1 MSTTQI
7 FHEIYLLATG
17 IAATSDVVA
26 RFQNQLNQ
34 DGNDSGIRQ
43 AINTYFNQQIPTQ
56 GGVHGVISLIAS
68 NGLGISLNAAQSAQV
83 AQTLTEMGVQ
93 SWADLLTLCIQQFG
107 QSGQIL
113 DQRSQATIAF
123 SAALESQNK
132 VSHYQG
138 EGVLSA
144 VKALI
149 QSIGTDQQS
158 QKAGQEGL
166 LALVQNLSADGIQ
179 GAVVDGYVKEA
190 TVFIDRDGD
199 GKWSEGEF
207 KTTTDANGHFVL
219 PNNLAAHQIVASGG
233 TDIMTGKPFQGV
245 LTAPNG
251 ATVINPITTLVQ
263 SLVASGQANNV
274 TEATQ
279 SVARALGLP
288 SGTSALSFDP
298 LAVFDQP
305 NATEADKAN
314 ALKVQS
320 AALQVMNII
329 SQTAAAL
336 DGIAAS
342 PNNGQNNAQAVIKAI
357 AQAVQQSTGPLDFG
371 KVDTLTQIA
380 QNAIQNSGHSGSS
393 DQADKM
399 AQVTAASNLAVQKA
413 ENIGELAK
421 VAVIAQGETVNALKD
436 AGGHF
441 DQVVNNFT
449 GDKLDTQVSTAKPE
463 QLTPNTKVDDV
474 APPPTSPNTGGGGGG
489 GSSVNITLNNTIS
502 DDTGPLTTPDSTDRV
517 TSDTT
522 PTLSGTAP
530 AGSTVT
536 LTATDGNTSQT
547 LGQCTADNAGQWT
560 FTPTNALN
568 DGAYSVTASTGGSTS
583 SAVNVIIDTTAPTFS
598 AAVGSGNE
606 ITLELSEANGLSVV
620 SNLPNDSGG
629 FTVSWSGGSTTVTSV
644 SVDGPNKTVTLTLE
658 DPLPNNTAIDVS
670 YTAPAAPTGGATDT
684 RLQDIAGNLV
694 ADTTAALTL
703 TSTTPDAPNVAN
715 EATQFLNLTTLTGAI
730 STQSIDGNPDIADWY
745 RIHLDNP
752 VSSLTL
758 KLSSAIPA
766 SITPSNA
773 NLTTLPPADL
783 QLFTMDGQSAYTLAG
798 QSISTTSNNT
808 QVDVKYSW
816 NSLNSGDYLIKV
828 TPNSGRDNSLV
839 DSDYTLSK
847 DSLGA
852 NMVAPNT
859 GVSFD
864 QIIPLFYTGQE
875 HRWAMNGATPITS
888 GGIPADGTAAE
899 LKYVF
904 VDNGASWDQTG
915 LTAFSSLQK
924 EAARAAFNLW
934 AKVANITLTEDTS
947 TTVNSA
953 ISTGSSA
960 TQGVIYLGNL
970 STPDV
975 TDTAYFTGASESNG
989 LLQGLIAVNTSSGA
1003 NGSNNGDAKLG
1014 TTGNIDTTG
1023 YAFSTLVHE
1032 IGHALG
1038 LKHPGDYNGSGF
1050 GNPAFVNP
1058 LFDSW
1063 DYSIMSYLT
1072 PDTIGSPSYQ
1082 AGSPMVLDIA
1092 ALQYLYG
1099 SNQSDTSN
1107 SSYTYAAG
1115 QKIYETLWD
1124 AGGTD
1129 SINLSARSG
1138 DIQFDLEGG
1147 SVNLLDS
1154 VSSQNSRLNLAY
1166 GTVIENLSSGAG
1178 NDTLKGNDVANQ
1190 IDGGAGNDTIYGAN
1204 GGDTLNGEAGD
1215 DVLMGGAGSDSLDG
1229 GAGAD
1234 IYKWSTPSD
1243 GTFNMLSSSDS
1254 NAKDTLSFVDGED
1267 KIDIGAWIA
1276 NASGNKAVISSNAA
1290 ISLQTELSAA
1300 KALFI
1305 INAGTVGAG
1314 TGSASTL
1321 SEFWN
1326 NFSATGNTALNSDG
1340 LTGNEE
1346 FVVALANQSDFGDGK
1361 VNLWCV
1367 ANTQADALI
1376 DSQDLAL
1383 CVASFTIGTT
1393 GQPSTLT
1400 TNLTSLDF
1408 A

>member
-1 MSTTQI
+1 MSATKI

-17 IAATSDVVA
+17 TAATTDVVA

-43 AINTYFNQQIPTQ
+43 AINTYFNTLSPTQ

-107 QSGQIL
+107 QSGHVL
-113 DQRSQATIAF
+113 DLRAQATIAF
-123 SAALESQNK
+123 SDALGSQNK

-144 VKALI
+144 VKTLI
-149 QSIGTDQQS
+149 QTISADPQS

-166 LALVQNLSADGIQ
+166 LALVEHLSANGIQ
-179 GAVVDGYVKEA
+179 RAVVDGYVKEA
-190 TVFIDRDGD
+190 TVFVDQDGD

-207 KTTTDANGHFVL
+207 KTTTDAHGHFVL
-219 PNNLAAHQIVASGG
+219 PNHLVASQIVASGG

-263 SLVASGQANNV
+263 SLVASGQAN
-274 TEATQ
+274 TISEATQ

-288 SGTSALSFDP
+288 SQTSALSFDP
-298 LAVFDQP
+298 LAVFDRP

-314 ALKVQS
+314 ALKVQG

-342 PNNGQNNAQAVIKAI
+342 PSNGPNNAQAVIKAI

-371 KVDTLTQIA
+371 KVETLTQIA
-380 QNAIQNSGHSGSS
+380 QNAIQNSGHTGSS

-421 VAVIAQGETVNALKD
+421 VAVIAQGETVNALKG

-449 GDKLDTQVSTAKPE
+449 GDKLDTQVNTAKPE

-474 APPPTSPNTGGGGGG
+474 APPPTNPNTGGGGG
-489 GSSVNITLNNTIS
+489 GSSVNITLNTTMS
-502 DDTGPLTTPDSTDRV
+502 DDTGPLANPDSSDRI

-530 AGSTVT
+530 AGSTIT
-536 LTATDGNTSQT
+536 LTATHNSTPQT
-547 LGQCTADNAGQWT
+547 LGQSTADNTGQWT
-560 FTPTNALN
+560 FTAPNALT

-583 SAVNVIIDTTAPTFS
+583 SVVNVIIDTTAPTFS
-598 AAVGSGNE
+598 TKTGSGNQ
-606 ITLELSEANGLSVV
+606 ITLGLTEANGLSVV
-620 SNLPNDSGG
+620 SNQANGSGG

-644 SVDGPNKTVTLTLE
+644 SVDGPNKTVTLTLQ
-658 DPLPNNTAIDVS
+658 DPLPNNTNIDVS
-670 YTAPAAPTGGATDT
+670 YTAPSAPTGGATDT

-694 ADTTAALTL
+694 ANTTAALTFA
-703 TSTTPDAPNVAN
+703 TTTPDAPNTTNNV
-715 EATQFLNLTTLTGAI
+715 TQTLNLTTLASAI
-730 STQSIDGNPDIADWY
+730 STQSIDGNTDTADWY
-745 RIHLDNP
+745 KVHLDNP
-752 VSSLTL
+752 ISSLSL
-758 KLSSAIPA
+758 KLSSAVPA
-766 SITPSNA
+766 NLTPSNA
-773 NLTTLPPADL
+773 NLATLPPAEL
-783 QLFTMDGQSAYTLAG
+783 ALMTMDGQSIYAWANKST
-798 QSISTTSNNT
+798 STTNNNT
-808 QVDVKYSW
+808 QVEVKYGW
-816 NSLNSGDYLIKV
+816 NSLNSGDYLIKI
-828 TPNSGRDNSLV
+828 TPNSGRDNSV
-839 DSDYTLSK
+839 ISSHYTLSK
-847 DSLGA
+847 DSLGT

-859 GVSFD
+859 GASLD
-864 QIIPLFYTGQE
+864 QIIPMLYTSRE
-875 HRWAMNGATPITS
+875 HHWAMNGATPVTS
-888 GGIPADGTAAE
+888 GNMPADGTAAE

-904 VDNGASWDQTG
+904 VGDGASWGSTG
-915 LTAFSSLQK
+915 LTALSNLQK

-934 AKVANITLTEDTS
+934 AKVANITLTED
-947 TTVNSA
+947 NSSITGA
-953 ISTGSSA
+953 ISTGNSA

-970 STPDV
+970 SSPDA
-975 TDTAYFTGASESNG
+975 TDTAYFTGVSASYG
-989 LLQGLIAVNTSSGA
+989 LLQGLVAVNTSNGT
-1003 NGSNNGDAKLG
+1003 NGSNNSDANLG
-1014 TTGNIDTTG
+1014 STGNLNTTG
-1023 YAFSTLVHE
+1023 YAFSTFVHE

-1038 LKHPGDYNGSGF
+1038 LKHPGNYNGSGS
-1050 GNPAFVNP
+1050 GDPAFIDSAW
-1058 LFDSW
+1058 DSW
-1063 DYSIMSYLT
+1063 DYSIMSYIK
-1072 PDTIGSPSYQ
+1072 PASIGSPSYQ
-1082 AGSPMVLDIA
+1082 ASSPMVLDIA

-1099 SNQSDTSN
+1099 SNQSDTSD
-1107 SSYTYAAG
+1107 SIYAYAAG

-1129 SINLSARSG
+1129 RINLSARSG
-1138 DIQFDLEGG
+1138 DIQFDLRGG

-1190 IDGGAGNDTIYGAN
+1190 IDGGTGNDTIYGAN

-1243 GTFNMLSSSDS
+1243 GTFNTLSSSDS

-1267 KIDIGAWIA
+1267 KIDIGAWIT

-1290 ISLQTELSAA
+1290 ISLQTELSTA

-1314 TGSASTL
+1314 TGFASTL

-1326 NFSATGNTALNSDG
+1326 NFSATGATALNSDG
-1340 LTGNEE
+1340 LTGNKE
-1346 FVVALANQSDFGDGK
+1346 FVVALANQSDFGDSK

-1400 TNLTSLDF
+1400 ANLTGLDF